1 MLKKMAN
8 IAGVAACIVT
18 IICFISS
25 GVIWAADQRWVTHS
39 RLAQQFQ
46 TYRLSSINDTIGELE
61 MKIKYGEGTK
71 ADELR
76 LNYYK
81 DRREEVMA
89 ALSSQ

>member
-1 MLKKMAN
+1 MLKKMAS
-8 IAGVAACIVT
+8 IAGMAACIVT

-46 TYRLSSINDTIGELE
+46 AYRLSSINDTIGELE

-89 ALSSQ
+89 ALK